1 MLIALAV
8 FFGASA
14 LTAYSTSLSERPQ
27 RAVEDR
33 TSAGKH
39 LTAPVYFRQGR
50 SNIDRSFMGNQARID
65 TFLNSLRRIL
75 ADTTIRITDV
85 TVTGLASVEGK
96 FARNRQLAGQRAE
109 ALANLLVRE
118 GGLSKSL
125 IQTVNG
131 GENWDGLRA
140 MVEASSDIPDKQ
152 AVLDIFKRKG
162 FNRDSLKYT
171 LMYYKGGR
179 AWMYMYEKFFPTLRT
194 GAGGIGSERHISPLG
209 EANLLRLREA
219 LVKAGVNSAT
229 LERIGLGENSTSLKS
244 TDVEKILSKLKEV
257 VSPAEYE
264 RLSHQAFDGMLQQT
278 DEVSDINWK
287 LLREYIAQSDIE
299 GKDSILFVIDNVP
312 AAAGRERLLRRLNN
326 GKSYREIERLYPE
339 LLMPA
344 GSYASGVAAEK
355 VRTGVARLHR
365 MLLGSGIKGSEKVA
379 AELKR
384 EKTLAGQQRV
394 VEKLRNDSRYNC
406 LLSDAGIPDASQ
418 FAKVV
423 AEENALNSRIA
434 SLQYMIAASKIKG
447 SDKVVASLR
456 NAKNLAERAE
466 IIETLRNDPK
476 YRMLIAKAGIPDSA
490 AVAETVAAS
499 ERLQAS
505 VGILAEIL
513 AGTET
518 EESRKVAES
527 LASAKTIAEQ
537 QKIIESLRKDSRY
550 KSFIE
555 KAGIPEA
562 SVFAQAAAGATADPG
577 RSALVEE
584 NWSRLRRMVSESTLP
599 QSEKRKILEIIDTTP
614 DPSARLEKIMS
625 SVSGQTRERL
635 TADFFPELL
644 YGLSPAAKQNW
655 EIVEKAVRS
664 SDFEG
669 KEEVLKIMRDY
680 PAGEERAEA
689 LRRLD
694 GGKVWNKVREQA
706 FSSLLLDSEE
716 KLTQQPVSGISLTFE
731 PTKTEQQKD
740 LSELSLN
747 NQAGV
752 DRKEDIT
759 EKREVRTEPS
769 KVSVDITTDLVRDAG
784 VQPGFIFGGPTPNLS
799 LGINF
804 AGHLAIQVSAA
815 YCNWN
820 ALTGDK
826 GLFAVTGYGGE
837 IRYMF
842 GKKYRYNGIYT
853 GIAFTMGDFDVQ
865 EKDLTRG
872 DTGTYWNAGISAG
885 YLLRLGGFIMDFGVR
900 LGYSSASCDGY
911 LIGHGNYEGHFYR
924 EGSFTE
930 GKFSPA
936 VRIGIGY
943 RFGR

>member
-96 FARNRQLAGQRAE
+96 YARNRQLAGQRAE

-194 GAGGIGSERHISPLG
+194 GAGGIGSERQISMLG
-209 EANLLRLREA
+209 KHNLQRLREV
-219 LVKAGVNSAT
+219 LLNAGYDSAM
-229 LERIGLGENSTSLKS
+229 LERLGLCENLSSLKN
-244 TDVEKILSKLKEV
+244 TDVEKILNKLKDI
-257 VSPAEYE
+257 VSPEEYE
-264 RLSHQAFDGMLQQT
+264 RLSLLALEWMLLQS
-278 DEVSDINWK
+278 DEMSDINWK

-299 GKDSILFVIDNVP
+299 GKDSILLIIDNVP
-312 AAAGRERLLRRLNN
+312 AAAGRERELRRLN
-326 GKSYREIERLYPE
+326 GGWSYREIERLYPE
-339 LLMPA
+339 LLVA
-344 GSYASGVAAEK
+344 GSGYASREAVEK
-355 VRTGVARLHR
+355 VTACVARLQR
-365 MLLGSGIKGSEKVA
+365 MLVGSGIKGS
-379 AELKR
+379 R
-384 EKTLAGQQRV
+384 QLA
-394 VEKLRNDSRYNC
+394 
-406 LLSDAGIPDASQ
+406 
-418 FAKVV
+418 
-423 AEENALNSRIA
+423 A
-434 SLQYMIAASKIKG
+434 SLVS
-447 SDKVVASLR
+447 
-456 NAKNLAERAE
+456 AKNM
-466 IIETLRNDPK
+466 T
-476 YRMLIAKAGIPDSA
+476 
-490 AVAETVAAS
+490 
-499 ERLQAS
+499 
-505 VGILAEIL
+505 
-513 AGTET
+513 
-518 EESRKVAES
+518 
-527 LASAKTIAEQ
+527 EQ
-537 QKIIESLRKDSRY
+537 QKIIESLRKDPRY
-550 KSFIE
+550 KVLVE
-555 KAGIPEA
+555 KAGIPDA
-562 SVFAQAAAGATADPG
+562 SVFAQAQAGDSVTPG
-577 RSALVEE
+577 RSVMVAE
-584 NWSRLRRMVSESTLP
+584 NWRRLKDFISASGITEG
-599 QSEKRKILEIIDTTP
+599 EKRRLLEIIDN
-614 DPSARLEKIMS
+614 
-625 SVSGQTRERL
+625 
-635 TADFFPELL
+635 TADPFERFRKINQAASAEMRNLIKRAFFSDLL
-644 YGLSPAAKQNW
+644 YGLSSASRQNW
-655 EIVEKAVRS
+655 EIVEKIVRN

-669 KEEVLKIMRDY
+669 KEEVLKIIREY
-680 PAGEERAEA
+680 PAGLDRIEA
-689 LRRLD
+689 LRRLN
-694 GGKVWNKVREQA
+694 GGKVWNRVRELVM
-706 FSSLLLDSEE
+706 SSLLLDSEKRE
-716 KLTQQPVSGISLTFE
+716 TLPVSGISLTFE
-731 PTKTEQQKD
+731 SASTGK
-740 LSELSLN
+740 SEEPDVSDVSRN
-747 NQAGV
+747 VSASVDGV
-752 DRKEDIT
+752 SDIS
-759 EKREVRTEPS
+759 EKRIASAKTS

-853 GIAFTMGDFDVQ
+853 GLCFTMGDFDVQ